1 MFRWLHPNVNRR
13 DHETQPDDRVA
24 RRLVQPH
31 GGPTDRRQGGRR
43 VNAGRRESDF
53 IAPHTEAPRVLIIA
67 PNLDTRLLYTMLFEQ
82 AGCTVYAA
90 DEGPAGI
97 AMAQH
102 HLPDVVVA
110 EGSTPTAT
118 PFDPLGQ
125 LRATPLT
132 ANIPVVVITSS
143 VHFDMPVHTR
153 SPGTI
158 LVLGRPVD
166 PDKLISSVMELA
178 SITPPERSVRR
189 QLTRT
194 LLALRKCAAHM
205 KPDVDVQQGV
215 RALIDRLQVAVLA
228 LDEHGRYVA
237 ASAAASELTGY
248 AQHELLAMSI
258 FDSQLD
264 SDFVFQRDK
273 WPNLLEAEQEGMTAT
288 VRVGKRRT
296 RRMKAAFLTI
306 VPGLHAAAIA
316 PVLDPGN

>member
-1 MFRWLHPNVNRR
+1 MFKWLHPNVNRR
-13 DHETQPDDRVA
+13 NHDAQPERRVV
-24 RRLVQPH
+24 RRLVEPH
-31 GGPTDRRQGGRR
+31 DGATDRRHRGRR

-53 IAPHTEAPRVLIIA
+53 IAQHTEAPRVLIIA
-67 PNLDTRLLYTMLFEQ
+67 PDLDTRLLYTMVFEQ
-82 AGCTVYAA
+82 AGYTVYAA
-90 DEGPAGI
+90 DEDPAGI

-110 EGSTPTAT
+110 EGSAPTTA
-118 PFDPLGQ
+118 FDTVGQ

-132 ANIPVVVITSS
+132 ANIPVVVIASS

-153 SPGTI
+153 VSGTI
-158 LVLGRPVD
+158 LVLARPVD
-166 PDKLISSVMELA
+166 PDKLIGSVLELT
-178 SITPPERSVRR
+178 SIGPPERSVRR

-194 LLALRKCAAHM
+194 LLALRKCAAHI
-205 KPDVDVQQGV
+205 KPDGDVQQRV

-248 AQHELLAMSI
+248 AQQELLAMSI

-273 WPNLLEAEQEGMTAT
+273 WQNFLEAQGEGMTAT
-288 VRVGKRRT
+288 VRVGKRPA
-296 RRMKAAFLTI
+296 RRMTAAFLTI
-306 VPGLHAAAIA
+306 VPGLHAAALV
-316 PVLDPGN
+316 PVLDAGD